1 MDEKSDQMKICPNCG
16 STRYFEDY
24 PVLGVSICEI
34 CGHQVTSTP
43 VKEVDEEIEERV
55 FSKCICRVCGR
66 NQTDDLLLDSERLV
80 VFKCKGC
87 GQLDAYRISP
97 IAISFNEDIY
107 DAAYSSKAAAI
118 AKKEGHLVFSA
129 SASEKIVKAIQKKQK
144 DPVIACQKE
153 LERFICEKSHTL
165 LEKGISC
172 CILERADI
180 IASRFIALK
189 GPLTSKQVACLF
201 SGAVYL
207 VQDYLSSKEGLKGR
221 MITEIQ
227 GEEIFGVSRKTSRK
241 WVKMLKKEFPAF
253 A

>member
-16 STRYFEDY
+16 STSYFEDY

-34 CGHQVTSTP
+34 CGHEVTSTP
-43 VKEVDEEIEERV
+43 VKEVDEEIEERF

-66 NQTDDLLLDSERLV
+66 DQTDDLLLDSESIV

-87 GQLDAYRISP
+87 GQLDAYRIIP
-97 IAISFNEDIY
+97 ITISFKEDIS
-107 DAAYSSKAAAI
+107 DAAYGNKTAAI
-118 AKKEGHLVFSA
+118 AKNEGHLVLSA
-129 SASEKIVKAIQKKQK
+129 SASEKIVKALQKKQK

-153 LERFICEKSHTL
+153 LERLISERCHTL

-180 IASRFIALK
+180 LASRFIAHK

-201 SGAVYL
+201 SGAMYL
-207 VQDYLSSKEGLKGR
+207 VQDYLSLRGELDGR

-241 WVKMLKKEFPAF
+241 WLKMLKKEYPAF